1 MLETCEEKTPFGSIC
16 LSNDLVPSAKVLVFD
31 THWYHRI
38 YCDLDFDSSDYTI
51 KLMII
56 LFKISILE
64 LNLNVRV
71 FNKFVEINNFLKIMF
86 QILIVKVIELFVRN
100 NI

>member
-1 MLETCEEKTPFGSIC
+1 MLETCEEKTPFGSIY
-16 LSNDLVPSAKVLVFD
+16 LSNDLVLVFD

-51 KLMII
+51 KLMVI